1 MILFRRENQTEIAC
15 SPFAWTI
22 LMSIGILGL
31 VANHSM
37 AEAVPKTTSV
47 AVLADS
53 VFLAEASPLLPL
65 PEPEVPAAAVRQTGP
80 EGRLSQ
86 QTQDGTETSQGDIR
100 QASPS
105 QPSGTIS
112 SGQGEA
118 GAKDKASSLSFWGII
133 RAGGTVGF
141 LIMFL
146 SIVAVALVV
155 EHLLT
160 LRRDLF
166 MPSTVVEEATARLS
180 ARDWKGVVDICRE
193 NPSVLSEVLTSGIS
207 EHEAGWNEMEKVM
220 EETLAEQTARW
231 NRKVEYLSVIGNIA
245 PMLGLLGTVIGMIL
259 AFRTVAETQGAA
271 RAADLAEAIYLALV
285 TTVEG
290 LIVAIPSLAAYA
302 FFRNRVDELMAEVA
316 ATVQKMFAP
325 LKRRRPPVAKSS
337 TVPPPSGA
345 SH

>member
-1 MILFRRENQTEIAC
+1 MILFRQETQLKIMCR
-15 SPFAWTI
+15 PFCWTVVTA
-22 LMSIGILGL
+22 IGILGL
-31 VANHSM
+31 TAGDGMAQTLPKMAPVAPLS
-37 AEAVPKTTSV
+37 AT
-47 AVLADS
+47 
-53 VFLAEASPLLPL
+53 VFFAEASPLVPL
-65 PEPEVPAAAVRQTGP
+65 PEPEVPAGTEGQTGSAGDRSLP
-80 EGRLSQ
+80 NNNDTEK
-86 QTQDGTETSQGDIR
+86 TQAGPRQMSPLGASDVTSSNQRET
-100 QASPS
+100 
-105 QPSGTIS
+105 
-112 SGQGEA
+112 
-118 GAKDKASSLSFWGII
+118 GAKDKTSSLSLWGII

-141 LIMFL
+141 LIMLL

-155 EHLLT
+155 EHMLT

-166 MPSTVVEEATARLS
+166 IPSTLVEEASARLS
-180 ARDWKGVVDICRE
+180 ARDWKGVVEVCRE
-193 NPSVLSEVLTSGIS
+193 NPSVLSEVLSSGIS

-231 NRKVEYLSVIGNIA
+231 NRKLEYLSVIGNIA

-316 ATVQKMFAP
+316 ATIQKIFAP
-325 LKRRRPPVAKSS
+325 LKRRRSAVVKPMVA
-337 TVPPPSGA
+337 PPPSGA

>member
-1 MILFRRENQTEIAC
+1 MVSSGQRFLTLVNTGKSFCRVGPLVIGLCILILPGTLGEPVTEIVPVAQFAAPALGAES
-15 SPFAWTI
+15 SPF
-22 LMSIGILGL
+22 S
-31 VANHSM
+31 
-37 AEAVPKTTSV
+37 
-47 AVLADS
+47 
-53 VFLAEASPLLPL
+53 PL
-65 PEPEVPAAAVRQTGP
+65 PEPEAPSTPVGHTGGTSP
-80 EGRLSQ
+80 PKTTAPNVLP
-86 QTQDGTETSQGDIR
+86 QDGTRGQ
-100 QASPS
+100 SPS
-105 QPSGTIS
+105 TAAQSGASVEIEREAKTS
-112 SGQGEA
+112 S
-118 GAKDKASSLSFWGII
+118 SSLSFWRIV

-141 LIMFL
+141 LIILL
-146 SIVAVALVV
+146 SIVAVALAV

-166 MPSTVVEEATARLS
+166 MPLGLIEEVSAKLS
-180 ARDWKGVVDICRE
+180 AKDWNGAAEACRAH
-193 NPSVLSEVLTSGIS
+193 PSVLAHILISGIS
-207 EHEAGWNEMEKVM
+207 EHGAGWNEMEKVM

-316 ATVQKMFAP
+316 ATVQKIFAP
-325 LKRRRPPVAKSS
+325 LKRRRAVA
-337 TVPPPSGA
+337 PAPAPPSAGA